1 MVDVQ
6 IGGRRIGAGFAPFT
20 IAEMSANHNGSLE
33 TALAMVDA
41 AADAG
46 ADALKLQTYTPDTI
60 TYRGA
65 GPEFTIQ
72 DGLWKGWSL
81 YDLYTRAMTPW
92 EWHPQLFERGRALG
106 LHVFS
111 APFDETAVDFLE
123 TLDAPVYKIASF
135 ELTHLPLIRKA
146 ASTGKPLIMST
157 GMASW
162 PEIDEAVATARAAG
176 CRELVLLHC
185 VSGYPTPASEANLAT
200 IPAMIARYNVPVG
213 LSDHTLGTSVAT
225 AAVVLGACVV
235 EKHFILDRGVDAPDA
250 AFSLE
255 PPELMDLCAH
265 VREAV
270 AAVGHPKTGRARSE
284 AEMATLRRSIYAV
297 QDIAAGEAFTPDNVR
312 VIRPGHGLAPRHWD
326 RILGE
331 RAASALPR
339 GTALA
344 HAHIAE
350 SGTSSGDESPQQLN
364 RENTS
369 RAGASA
375 P

>member
-1 MVDVQ
+1 MDTSSGCGPAVE
-6 IGGRRIGAGFAPFT
+6 IAGRRIGAGEKPYL

-81 YDLYTRAMTPW
+81 YDLYARAMTPW
-92 EWHPQLFERGRALG
+92 EWHAQLFERGRALG
-106 LHVFS
+106 LDVFS

-162 PEIDEAVATARAAG
+162 AEIDEAVATARSAG

-185 VSGYPTPASEANLAT
+185 VSGYPTPASEANLPT
-200 IPAMIARYNVPVG
+200 IPALTARYNVPVG
-213 LSDHTLGTSVAT
+213 LSDHTLATAVAT
-225 AAVVLGACVV
+225 AAVALGACVV
-235 EKHFILDRGVDAPDA
+235 EKHFILDRSVDAPDA

-255 PPELMDLCAH
+255 PMELRRLCHDLRDAG
-265 VREAV
+265 
-270 AAVGHPKTGRARSE
+270 AAVGTPKMGQARSE
-284 AEMATLRRSIYAV
+284 AAMAGLRRSIYV
-297 QDIAAGEAFTPDNVR
+297 VRDIAAGEAFTPDNVR
-312 VIRPGHGLAPRHWD
+312 VIRPGYGLAPRNWD
-326 RILGE
+326 IVLAC
-331 RAASALPR
+331 RAATELTR
-339 GTALA
+339 GTPLDWT
-344 HAHIAE
+344 HCTE
-350 SGTSSGDESPQQLN
+350 TP
-364 RENTS
+364 
-369 RAGASA
+369 GASSA
-375 P
+375 